1 MSWKSDKSIERVV
14 KLYKRVPKQVFPED
28 IEAIKNINET
38 ILESEKVL
46 VNDHILFA
54 KLVCYVL
61 NLNLHHSGS
70 MKGAIASL
78 NTELERPLDHHLT
91 FLTSNLNQ
99 QELNNYLKDLGF
111 NFESLESEPEK
122 IKANE
127 KGMIEK
133 IKGNWTKEKVT
144 KSFCNT
150 VNEFIKNINNYI

>member
-1 MSWKSDKSIERVV
+1 MSWKSDKSIERIV
-14 KLYKRVPKQVFPED
+14 KLFKRVPKNVFPED

-38 ILESEKVL
+38 ISESEKQL

-70 MKGAIASL
+70 MKGAISSL
-78 NTELERPLDHHLT
+78 RTVLEKPINHHLE
-91 FLTSNLNQ
+91 FLTMNLNQ

-111 NFESLESEPEK
+111 NFNNLESEPEL
-122 IKANE
+122 IKANQ

-133 IKGNWTKEKVT
+133 IKSNWTKEKVT
-144 KSFCNT
+144 KSFTNT
-150 VNEFIKNINNYI
+150 VNEFIKDVNNYI

>member
-70 MKGAIASL
+70 MKGAISILA
-78 NTELERPLDHHLT
+78 TELERPLEHHLT
-91 FLTSNLNQ
+91 FLTSNINQ
-99 QELNNYLKDLGF
+99 QELNNYLKSIGF
-111 NFESLESEPEK
+111 NFESLEDEHEL

-127 KGMIEK
+127 KEIVAK
-133 IKGNWTKEKVT
+133 IKSNWTKQKVT
-144 KSFCNT
+144 KSFTNT
-150 VNEFIKNINNYI
+150 VNEFIKDVNNYI

>member
-1 MSWKSDKSIERVV
+1 MSWKSDKSIERIV
-14 KLYKRVPKQVFPED
+14 KLFKRVPKNVFHED

-38 ILESEKVL
+38 ILESEKAL
-46 VNDHILFA
+46 VNDHLLFA

-99 QELNNYLKDLGF
+99 QQLNNYLKDLGF

-133 IKGNWTKEKVT
+133 IKSNWTKEKVA

-150 VNEFIKNINNYI
+150 VNEFIKNVNNYI

>member
-46 VNDHILFA
+46 VNDHLLFA

-78 NTELERPLDHHLT
+78 RTVLEKPIDHQLE
-91 FLTSNLNQ
+91 FLTMNLNQ
-99 QELNNYLKDLGF
+99 QDLNNYLKDLGF
-111 NFESLESEPEK
+111 NFDSLESEPEK

>member
-1 MSWKSDKSIERVV
+1 MSWRSDKSIERVV

-38 ILESEKVL
+38 ILQSEKAL
-46 VNDHILFA
+46 VNDHLLFA

-111 NFESLESEPEK
+111 NFESLESEPEN

-133 IKGNWTKEKVT
+133 IKCNWTKEKVT

>member
-1 MSWKSDKSIERVV
+1 MSWRSDKSIERVV

-38 ILESEKVL
+38 ILESEKAL
-46 VNDHILFA
+46 VNDHLLFA

-78 NTELERPLDHHLT
+78 NTELQRPLEHHLT

-111 NFESLESEPEK
+111 NFDSLESEPEK

-133 IKGNWTKEKVT
+133 IKSNWTKEKVT

-150 VNEFIKNINNYI
+150 VNEFIKYTDNYI